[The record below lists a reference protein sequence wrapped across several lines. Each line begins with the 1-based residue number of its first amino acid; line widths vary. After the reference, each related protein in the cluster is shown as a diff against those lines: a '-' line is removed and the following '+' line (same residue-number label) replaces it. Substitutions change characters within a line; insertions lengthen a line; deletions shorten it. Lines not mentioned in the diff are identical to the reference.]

1 MGQLLRSRIT
11 TGRQAFAIVGFND
24 VRVDES
30 AQGRALRLFVRACA
44 RWFNSSLTRRSSH
57 LHASSWASH
66 RSAPVML
73 SIIL

>member
-1 MGQLLRSRIT
+1 MRDGSAAAEQDYNRTASV
-11 TGRQAFAIVGFND
+11 AIVDD